1 MGGLSLNKK
10 HSILLIDEPS
20 TGLHM
25 KDVEVLVCAL
35 KSIVESG
42 NSLFVIEHN
51 PQILSN
57 ADWILEL
64 DQGRR
69 KEGGRVTKNCSQ
81 DSYRIYN
88 QGKINPRKKSYLKRT
103 RNHL

>member
-64 DQGRR
+64 GPGAG
-69 KEGGRVTKNCSQ
+69 KEGGRVTKLLTRLLQ
-81 DSYRIYN
+81 DLQPR
-88 QGKINPRKKSYLKRT
+88 KINPRKNPT
-103 RNHL
+103 

>member
-20 TGLHM
+20 TDLHM

-64 DQGRR
+64 GPGAG

-88 QGKINPRKKSYLKRT
+88 QGKLIREKNPT
-103 RNHL
+103 